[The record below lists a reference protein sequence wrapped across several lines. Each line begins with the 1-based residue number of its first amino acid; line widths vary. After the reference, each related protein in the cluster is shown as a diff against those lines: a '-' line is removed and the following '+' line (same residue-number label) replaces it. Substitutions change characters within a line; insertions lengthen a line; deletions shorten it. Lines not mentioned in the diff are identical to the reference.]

1 MNSEKRTTMKKVTG
15 VALAIAAAGL
25 FLGGTAGTAS
35 AAETAKVHC
44 VGLNACKGTSDCK
57 TASNA
62 CKGQNECKGQGF
74 TAMTEKD
81 CKAQG
86 GKIEKS

>member
-1 MNSEKRTTMKKVTG
+1 MDSEKRTTMKKVTG
-15 VALAIAAAGL
+15 AALAVAAAGL
-25 FLGGTAGTAS
+25 FLGGAASTVS
-35 AAETAKVHC
+35 AAETAKIHC

-62 CKGQNECKGQGF
+62 CKGKNECKGQGF
-74 TAMTEKD
+74 TAMTAEE
-81 CKAQG
+81 CKAKG

>member
-1 MNSEKRTTMKKVTG
+1 MDSEKRTTMKKVTG
-15 VALAIAAAGL
+15 AALAVAAAGM
-25 FLGGTAGTAS
+25 FLGGAASTVS
-35 AAETAKVHC
+35 AAETAKIHC

-62 CKGQNECKGQGF
+62 CKGKNECKGQGF
-74 TAMTEKD
+74 TAMTAEE
-81 CKAQG
+81 CKAKG

>member
-1 MNSEKRTTMKKVTG
+1 MDKEKRATMKKLSG
-15 VALAIAAAGL
+15 AAVATAAAGL
-25 FLGGTAGTAS
+25 FLGGAAGTVS
-35 AAETAKVHC
+35 AAETGKIHC
-44 VGLNACKGTSDCK
+44 VGLNECKGTSDCK

-74 TAMTEKD
+74 LSMTAEE
-81 CKAQG
+81 CKAKG